1 MSKDIVDDTI
11 HEKVLSYL
19 SEYASQGPK
28 TVVKFIEWD
37 ILDIIRSCIMR
48 VHEDYRIMALSIR
61 FLARLL
67 ANDDRHHAPLFSQ
80 LHTNYMGI
88 LHFILDNVFNEEALM
103 RLSCIEALEQI
114 VIYNLG
120 AKWFLESNKSHQ
132 IVAKCFDDSSTYVT
146 VTASKLLL
154 TIINNCSLFAK
165 LSLTT
170 NWKNTE
176 TQDAL
181 MDSLITSLDLF
192 NKINQFAFDSS
203 VDIRR
208 RLEALQI
215 IWELVNSRTNNAIE
229 FIKQGHLLN
238 RLNVLL
244 TDPDRNIRAR
254 ANDILCI
261 VLDWVPDPISL
272 FKRSGSLDTKDSV
285 TETLN
290 YIINDFVFP
299 LWNTDSSF
307 EMITMAVN
315 VLESSI
321 KLVERVS
328 KGKIIIASV
337 FMDLLIF
344 LLGFATNQQNIEN
357 PEKFEYLRHNYVHF
371 EVIFENGTFEKL
383 KKLFQTKRN
392 FAGRKLLILN
402 ILHTIR
408 VISQKNAAAVAN
420 TSSICMILDILFM
433 PEFNTDQ
440 RIMKE
445 ALSIIPVVLFTK
457 IDYNKITDQ
466 EIVNKTLQAIQFLA
480 LDSKIE
486 CRGMVLLLE
495 TMEKLL
501 CANVM
506 GTYILYSKY
515 AKEWADVLIFRACD
529 LRWDI
534 RDSILEFIGGLFD
547 KSSNVGSGVNF
558 IIKFDLLNIVFAK
571 INDEEPYVRASC
583 LKAIKTIIRNSK
595 GWQYIVSGQLQEDIA
610 LKLPF
615 MMRDSEAFVRRAVM
629 ELMTCLIV
637 ERECGTILLDD
648 RNAEIMNPKIMD
660 KIMDDPDFYVRI
672 NGCQFLAS
680 VWDHCEQDRLNY
692 GQKKTKHNKDI
703 SGNSLLIGQD
713 SSWFYW
719 LDGDKLLVAAAE
731 DSSRLVRSEVLAIL
745 KRLKHY
751 LERIIPYRELPTI
764 RGLLPSPFATIISCS
779 QIPHKQLIDESTSLK
794 QKYYNFYQNICMID
808 FERLEATIDV
818 EHLYKEALEN
828 VTTKM
833 MTETDMIEDENDD
846 YAMDCY
852 F

>member
-1 MSKDIVDDTI
+1 MEKLQNIVKSLPHMSKDIVDDTI

-285 TETLN
+285 TE
-290 YIINDFVFP
+290 I
-299 LWNTDSSF
+299 
-307 EMITMAVN
+307 N

-571 INDEEPYVRASC
+571 INDEEPY
-583 LKAIKTIIRNSK
+583 TIIRNSK

-648 RNAEIMNPKIMD
+648 RNAEIMNPNIMD